1 MAKSKSPEVAVYNP
15 NQLHRKSFNTL
26 DKVAIWTTNH
36 VGSMGFFFLIVAW
49 TIGWFGW
56 NTLGP
61 IEHRFDPYPA
71 FVLWLFISN
80 MIQIMLMP
88 LIMVG
93 QNLQNRHAELRAD
106 SDYKTNLRAE
116 EEIRDILDYLERHDK
131 ILDQLTRNK

>member
-1 MAKSKSPEVAVYNP
+1 MAKSKLPEGTIHNP
-15 NQLHRKSFNTL
+15 NRLHRKSFSLL
-26 DKVAIWTTNH
+26 DRLAIWVTNN
-36 VGSMGFFFLIVAW
+36 VGSMGFFLLVVIW

-61 IEHRFDPYPA
+61 AEHRFDPFPA

-80 MIQIMLMP
+80 VLQIMLMP

-106 SDYKTNLRAE
+106 SDYKTNLQAE
-116 EEIRDILDYLERHDK
+116 KEIREILNYLERHDK
-131 ILDQLTRNK
+131 ILERLIRD

>member
-1 MAKSKSPEVAVYNP
+1 MEKSKPAESTVRNT
-15 NQLHRKSFNTL
+15 NQLHRKSFSVL
-26 DKVAIWTTNH
+26 DRIAIWTTNH
-36 VGSMGFFFLIVAW
+36 VGSMGFFLLIVLW
-49 TIGWFGW
+49 TIGWLGW

-116 EEIRDILDYLERHDK
+116 KEIREILFYLKKHDK
-131 ILDQLTRNK
+131 ILERITRSK

>member
-1 MAKSKSPEVAVYNP
+1 MAKSKPAESTVRNT
-15 NQLHRKSFNTL
+15 NQLHHKSFGPL
-26 DKVAIWTTNH
+26 DRIAIWTTNH
-36 VGSMGFFFLIVAW
+36 VGSMGFFLLIVLW
-49 TIGWFGW
+49 TIGWLGW
-56 NTLGP
+56 NTMGP
-61 IEHRFDPYPA
+61 IESRFDPYPA

-116 EEIRDILDYLERHDK
+116 KEIREILFYLKKHDK
-131 ILDQLTRNK
+131 ILERITRSK